1 MIKLV
6 ITDVDDTIVKEG
18 SRNLNP
24 EYYDIIQK
32 FREKGIIFVVA
43 SGRQKPSIKKTFSQ
57 VKDDIIYL
65 ADNGTDIA
73 AGEFVASMKFED
85 EDYHQLIKDAK
96 ALGEGYEIMACR
108 PDYAFIGKD
117 SPKFYERMTKSY
129 GYCAKQVEDVEA
141 LTDICKVSV
150 YNRKGISTVI
160 EEKMQ
165 KLWSDKMDVCLA
177 GDLYLDFMP
186 KDANK
191 GKGLSILQ
199 EHYGITPEE
208 TVAFGNADN
217 DIPMLKRAK
226 YSYAVAN
233 ASERLKETAR
243 ETIGSMTED
252 AVLKKMKV
260 ILENL

>member
-6 ITDVDDTIVKEG
+6 ITDVDDTIVEEG

-32 FREKGIIFVVA
+32 FREKGVIFVVA

-57 VKDDIIYL
+57 VKNDIIYL
-65 ADNGTDIA
+65 ADNGTDIV
-73 AGEFVASMKFED
+73 AGEFVTSMKFED
-85 EDYHQLIKDAK
+85 EDYKQMIRDAK

-117 SPKFYERMTKSY
+117 SHEFYEYMTQSY
-129 GYCAKQVEDVEA
+129 GYCAQQVEDVEK
-141 LTDICKVSV
+141 LTDICKVSL
-150 YNRKGISTVI
+150 YNPKGISREV
-160 EEKMQ
+160 EEEMQ
-165 KLWSDKMDVCLA
+165 KRWSDKMDVCIA
-177 GDLYLDFMP
+177 GKLYLDFMP

-199 EHYGITPEE
+199 EYYGITPEE

-233 ASERLKETAR
+233 ASERLKETAS